1 MTDQLKQF
9 FELSESEIENIRNT
23 SIKDRCHPVKRLL
36 YPKDRG
42 ERDFQV
48 IKNTERALRH
58 LQQHHTQWLR
68 NLKPRLLNIDDYSNS
83 SGALGE
89 IRAFGYILE
98 AGISVEPITQNGAD
112 FCVEDNQE
120 KVWIEVHSKQFHD
133 KESESLEKFYND
145 LRKEMTKS
153 DRKTGSVIG
162 EHRTVPYG
170 KPEKKDENVT
180 ANAISKLCAIKQRE
194 HQMSTN
200 DTSILWLDF
209 QDEVWEVLD
218 KVERVLPVRTGN
230 GAFDSGE
237 LWYAFYGWKD
247 APIFQDFSLDRLLND
262 EKKMGHPGRF
272 RNSTKPTKLDAV
284 IISFSRNTVILE
296 NPFSKKAIKPSLW
309 KKLTLLPWFNFEYSY
324 TNWPA
329 MNLRQRI
336 ELEEEKLKKLI
347 ELSSIDL

>member
-9 FELSESEIENIRNT
+9 LELSESEIENIRNT
-23 SIKDRCHPVKRLL
+23 TIKDRCHPVKRLL

-48 IKNTERALRH
+48 IVNTERALGH
-58 LQQHHTQWLR
+58 IKQHHTQWLR
-68 NLKPRLLNIDDYSNS
+68 NLKPRLLNIDDYSTS

-89 IRAFGYILE
+89 IRAFGAILE
-98 AGISVEPITQNGAD
+98 AGISVEPIIENGAD
-112 FCVEDNQE
+112 FWVEDNQE
-120 KVWIEVHSKQFHD
+120 KVFIEVHSKQLHD

-145 LRKEMTKS
+145 LRNERTES
-153 DRKTGSVIG
+153 DRNTGWVIA

-170 KPEKKDENVT
+170 KPQEGENVT
-180 ANAISKLCAIKQRE
+180 ENAISKLCAIKQKE

-218 KVERVLPVRTGN
+218 TVDRVLPVRTCYK
-230 GAFDSGE
+230 AFYSGE

-262 EKKMGHPGRF
+262 EKKMRHPGRF
-272 RNSTKPTKLDAV
+272 RNYTKPTKLDAV

-329 MNLRQRI
+329 MNLIQRI

>member
-9 FELSESEIENIRNT
+9 LELSESEIENIRNT

-89 IRAFGYILE
+89 IRAFGAILE
-98 AGISVEPITQNGAD
+98 AGISVEPIIENGAD
-112 FCVEDNQE
+112 FGVEDNQE
-120 KVWIEVHSKQFHD
+120 KVFIEVHSKQLHD

-145 LRKEMTKS
+145 LRNERTES
-153 DRKTGSVIG
+153 DRNTGWVIA

-170 KPEKKDENVT
+170 KPQEGENVT
-180 ANAISKLCAIKQRE
+180 ENAISKLCAIKQRE
-194 HQMSTN
+194 HQMST
-200 DTSILWLDF
+200 DYTSIIWLDF
-209 QDEVWEVLD
+209 QDELWELLD
-218 KVERVLPVRTGN
+218 TVDRVLPVRTWN
-230 GAFDSGE
+230 RAFYSGA
-237 LWYAFYGWKD
+237 LWYAFYGWED
-247 APIFQDFSLDRLLND
+247 APIFEHFRLDRLLGD
-262 EKKMGHPGRF
+262 VVKMRHPGRF
-272 RNSTKPTKLDAV
+272 RNSTKLDAV

-309 KKLTLLPWFNFEYSY
+309 KKLIFLPWFNFEYSY

-329 MNLRQRI
+329 VNLRQRI
-336 ELEEEKLKKLI
+336 ELEQEKLI
-347 ELSSIDL
+347 GLSSRDL